1 MKLKLAPRLEQ
12 QQVLAPQMILSMD
25 ILLLNSLDLEQRIEK
40 ELVENPALELEE
52 VTPPEEDNHAS
63 EGDPEVTELLELL
76 DTFQSRYGGDDEI
89 RPRAASSEE
98 DAKHEAL
105 QNHADREPTLVE
117 YIQTQLGY
125 LDLDPGI
132 EQICG
137 EIAGNIDERG
147 YLSGDLEEI
156 ALSSGVP
163 EALAQKAL
171 ELVQTLDPAGLG
183 ARDLRECLLLQLGEN
198 DELERR
204 IVGDHLQDLLE
215 NRLPRIAERV
225 GVSLAEVKE
234 AVEVIALLDP
244 YPGRRFHRGESGRVI
259 PEIFV
264 DEIDNGF
271 KVRIEEGMLPTL
283 RISPTCSAMLREDGQ
298 NPKVVEFVRRKVEAA
313 RWLIHAIDQRR
324 RTLADIAQAIVDHQ
338 VEFFQRGP
346 GNIASLTMQTIAD
359 QVGVHISTV
368 SRATNGKYIQ
378 SPYGVIELRR
388 FFTGG
393 VERAD
398 GGIESRENVCS
409 MIREIVEEE
418 DPRRPLSDSQLTKKL
433 QERGLG
439 IARRTVSK
447 YRERAGVPPARLR
460 KKH

>member
-1 MKLKLAPRLEQ
+1 M
-12 QQVLAPQMILSMD
+12 
-25 ILLLNSLDLEQRIEK
+25 
-40 ELVENPALELEE
+40 
-52 VTPPEEDNHAS
+52 
-63 EGDPEVTELLELL
+63 
-76 DTFQSRYGGDDEI
+76 
-89 RPRAASSEE
+89 
-98 DAKHEAL
+98 
-105 QNHADREPTLVE
+105 
-117 YIQTQLGY
+117 
-125 LDLDPGI
+125 
-132 EQICG
+132 
-137 EIAGNIDERG
+137 
-147 YLSGDLEEI
+147 
-156 ALSSGVP
+156 
-163 EALAQKAL
+163 
-171 ELVQTLDPAGLG
+171 
-183 ARDLRECLLLQLGEN
+183 
-198 DELERR
+198 
-204 IVGDHLQDLLE
+204 
-215 NRLPRIAERV
+215 
-225 GVSLAEVKE
+225 
-234 AVEVIALLDP
+234 
-244 YPGRRFHRGESGRVI
+244 I